1 MAERAKRP
9 VRPARRLALLA
20 VVAVAAVGLDAA
32 TKAWARHVLR
42 DRPRHLGIVDL
53 VLGSNSGVA
62 FGIGAGSS
70 RWLVLTATAA
80 VVAVLLIV
88 AWRLRPTAAAG
99 LVVGGGVGNLHDRSG
114 DGAVTDFVS
123 VGWWPTFNLADS
135 VICVGAVWLVLAS
148 WRPAR
153 PAPQEPAVGVVIAKE
168 DGRANN
174 S

>member
-1 MAERAKRP
+1 MT
-9 VRPARRLALLA
+9 RRQTRRIALLA
-20 VVAVAAVGLDAA
+20 AVAGATVGLDAA
-32 TKAWARHVLR
+32 SKAWARHDLR
-42 DRPRHLGIVDL
+42 DAPRHVGVVDL

-80 VVAVLLIV
+80 VVVVLMII
-88 AWRLRPTAAAG
+88 AWRLRPAGAAG
-99 LVVGGGVGNLHDRSG
+99 LVVGGGVANLLDRTG

-135 VICVGAVWLVLAS
+135 AICVGAVWLILAS
-148 WRPAR
+148 WWSAR
-153 PAPQEPAVGVVIAKE
+153 TSSHNQKPV
-168 DGRANN
+168 